1 VNIKSGAGYPLQSS
15 KDLKHKKSEMTER
28 FNVMLKPRGPIC
40 NLDCKYCYYLEKEQ
54 LYPQAPFRMDIGI
67 LEKFVREYTETQ
79 PGPEVTFTW
88 QGGEPT
94 LMGLDYFRK
103 AVELQNKF
111 ARPGMR
117 VTNAFQ
123 TNGLLL
129 DDEWCRFFRE
139 NGFLLGI
146 SVDGPAELHDAYR
159 VDKGGK
165 STFLHVMQGLDCVK
179 KHGVE
184 HNILTTVHAANSK
197 KPVAVYK
204 FLRDD
209 LDAKY
214 IQFIPIV
221 EKTNVTSNPEKY
233 GVSDRSVTAGDYGE
247 FLIQV
252 FEEWVSHDVGG
263 VFVQIFDVALA
274 AWAGMRPGLCV
285 FEETCGSTLAMEHNG
300 DIYSCDH
307 FVEPGYLIGN
317 VNDGNLFDIV
327 ASQQQQAFGL
337 AKEDE
342 LPVFCWKCEVRFVC
356 HGGCPK
362 NRFIKTPDGELG
374 LNYLCDG
381 YKRFFTNIQE
391 PMQIMVSLLKRNLP
405 PANIMHWKA
414 KQRINRAES
423 YRYTGRNAPCPCG
436 SGQKFKKCCM
446 RNKIMCKIPRL

>member
-1 VNIKSGAGYPLQSS
+1 
-15 KDLKHKKSEMTER
+15 MTER